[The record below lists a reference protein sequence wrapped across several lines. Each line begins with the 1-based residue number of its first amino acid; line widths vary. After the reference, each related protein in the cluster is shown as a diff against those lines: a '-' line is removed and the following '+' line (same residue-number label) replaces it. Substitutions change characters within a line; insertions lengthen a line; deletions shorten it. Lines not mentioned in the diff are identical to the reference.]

1 MAIYSRLQKY
11 IQRQLIRLVL
21 GVASP
26 DNHTEGSRADMPLPG
41 IHTGADYSM
50 PVLLTEDM
58 RRAFLAQPDGLVKL
72 QSYLREA
79 ARDTYRFQFDTPMRS
94 GADLP
99 FMQPT
104 EDPLKEWDWST
115 RKYVLSS
122 THSVYDRDALANTAV
137 QYTADFV
144 IGSGFNL
151 TFSCERVKE
160 ILTAFIENT
169 DNAIREY
176 ERQAVIDLQVD
187 GELFLRLFEQDG
199 EVVAVPLRPWEC
211 HYIETELGFF
221 RRPQN
226 YKFQIYKTE
235 GDAWAGNSQTELE
248 DIPADEILHV
258 AINRRSYELRGRPEL
273 YRIMAWLRADK
284 EFLENR
290 ARQNHWR
297 NALLW
302 LVKVTGTPAQVAA
315 VASRWARPPT
325 PGSVA
330 IESNS
335 VDVSPLSNGV
345 GASDAMED
353 GRQIKLRNIMGLR
366 LPEFFFADG
375 YNANLA
381 TATAQTLPAM
391 TKFSAFQTIMIE
403 QLWYPLFKRVV
414 ECAVEAGLCPEMVD
428 EEDAEGELM
437 YKNDMGAYVDE
448 DEENAQVSRIKA
460 CDAFEVSYAPLGTE
474 DNLNLA
480 QALALMATQGW
491 IDDTTAQEKLGL
503 DPVMVNKRLKRQE
516 AKRAEDMAAGKIP
529 MPPGMTPPLDME
541 DDEMDAD
548 EMPMD
553 AENGEPETVEA

>member
-1 MAIYSRLQKY
+1 MAIYSRFTQY
-11 IQRQLIRLVL
+11 IQRQLIRLAV
-21 GVASP
+21 GIPA
-26 DNHTEGSRADMPLPG
+26 HTEGKRIDIAAPG
-41 IHTGADYSM
+41 IYDGADYSL
-50 PVLLTEDM
+50 PILLPEDVK
-58 RRAFLAQPDGLVKL
+58 RAYLQQPNGLGKL
-72 QSYLREA
+72 QKHLQES
-79 ARDTYRFQFDTPMRS
+79 ARDTFRFQFDTPMRNPS
-94 GADLP
+94 DLP
-99 FMQPT
+99 FIPPT

-122 THSVYDRDALANTAV
+122 CHSVYDRNALANTAI

-144 IGSGFNL
+144 IGAGFNL
-151 TFSCERVKE
+151 TFSSKHVKE
-160 ILTAFIENT
+160 ILTAFIENS

-176 ERQAVIDLQVD
+176 ERQATIDLQVD

-199 EVVAVPLRPWEC
+199 AVVSVPLRPWEC
-211 HYIETELGFF
+211 HYIQTELGFF
-221 RRPQN
+221 RRPEI

-235 GDAWAGNSQTELE
+235 GDAWAGESETELE
-248 DIPADEILHV
+248 DIPAQDILHV

-273 YRIMAWLRADK
+273 YRILAWLRADK

-302 LVKVTGTPAQVAA
+302 LVKVKGMPAQVAA
-315 VASRWARPPT
+315 VASRWSKPPT

-330 IESNS
+330 IESDN

-391 TKFSAFQTIMIE
+391 TKFSAFQTVLVE
-403 QLWYPLFKRVV
+403 QLWYPLFKRVI
-414 ECAVEAGLCPEMVD
+414 ECAVQSGLCPEMVD
-428 EEDAEGELM
+428 EEDSEGELM
-437 YKNDMGAYVDE
+437 YVNDLGHYIDD
-448 DEENAQVSRIKA
+448 DEEGAQISRIKA
-460 CDAFEVSYAPLGTE
+460 CDAFEVSYAPLGTR
-474 DNLNLA
+474 DDLSLA

-491 IDDTTAQEKLGL
+491 VDDTTAQERLGL

-516 AKRAEDMAAGKIP
+516 NKRNEDMATGNIP
-529 MPPGMTPPLDME
+529 TPPGMMPPDMG
-541 DDEMDAD
+541 DDDTD
-548 EMPMD
+548 EMP
-553 AENGEPETVEA
+553 AEDESEESEDEYAKS